1 MEKPLHLS
9 NMVHFLCPL
18 CPLILNKMAFNL
30 FFLQKLIEVQ
40 GINPAI
46 FTTMALKTSLKAGWH
61 CQTFHPRKPLQKLG
75 GIAKLFQL
83 HRSLGPPEA
92 ATSTAL
98 RPYSS
103 FPRWGCHRQT
113 RSRQGPRPPR
123 AAEALPGHSPPWGP
137 AARRAHS
144 PRPRA
149 LLRTAV
155 SPRRSPTFATR
166 AGGTRAVAGP
176 ARRAPGPRC
185 RPGRPGL
192 TTPRPPAPSPAPAR
206 PPWRRHTEGLLPA
219 AAAMPGKSSPPPSPA
234 FRVGR

>member
-30 FFLQKLIEVQ
+30 FFLQKLIQVQ

-103 FPRWGCHRQT
+103 FPRWGCHPQT
-113 RSRQGPRPPR
+113 SSRQGPRPPR

-137 AARRAHS
+137 QHGGLTVPGPVRFSARRSHPADH
-144 PRPRA
+144 RPLPHEPEGRA
-149 LLRTAV
+149 Q
-155 SPRRSPTFATR
+155 
-166 AGGTRAVAGP
+166 
-176 ARRAPGPRC
+176 
-185 RPGRPGL
+185 
-192 TTPRPPAPSPAPAR
+192 
-206 PPWRRHTEGLLPA
+206 
-219 AAAMPGKSSPPPSPA
+219 
-234 FRVGR
+234 